1 MNPIPGNCSNCDRT
15 ILPNGDTA
23 SSFAYLG
30 CCQLKFCIKCV
41 VTLCKNGN
49 CPFCETNHVETN
61 LVGTSKP
68 KQTKISPET
77 KIAEA
82 QAILDKLE
90 PYNLAAIPEYSR
102 LPTFML
108 VDKTACLWEAVEYE
122 QSVKKGND
130 IEMTRSIHD
139 GLKYLAK
146 WRQTKITYSKILNK
160 ESQKL
165 GKPATN

>member
-1 MNPIPGNCSNCDRT
+1 MNPIPGNCSNCRT

-41 VTLCKNGN
+41 VTLCKNGD
-49 CPFCETNHVETN
+49 CPFCGTNP
-61 LVGTSKP
+61 VGTHKPKP

-102 LPTFML
+102 LP
-108 VDKTACLWEAVEYE
+108 
-122 QSVKKGND
+122 
-130 IEMTRSIHD
+130 
-139 GLKYLAK
+139 
-146 WRQTKITYSKILNK
+146 
-160 ESQKL
+160 
-165 GKPATN
+165 

>member
-1 MNPIPGNCSNCDRT
+1 MNPIHGNCSNCDRT

-30 CCQLKFCIKCV
+30 CCQLKVCIKCV

-49 CPFCETNHVETN
+49 CPFCGNNPVETN
-61 LVGTSKP
+61 PGETNLATNP

-77 KIAEA
+77 KIAKATPETKIAEA
-82 QAILDKLE
+82 QAILAKLE

-102 LPTFML
+102 LPSFKL

-122 QSVKKGND
+122 QSVKKG
-130 IEMTRSIHD
+130 
-139 GLKYLAK
+139 
-146 WRQTKITYSKILNK
+146 
-160 ESQKL
+160 
-165 GKPATN
+165 